1 MSADNLKSLAKM
13 MAILECFSTAERKL
27 SAADIAAR
35 TAIPRGTVHRII
47 RTMRDLGLVEQ
58 ERDRDQYRLG
68 MKLFE
73 LGTTVLAN
81 MDLHREARSA
91 IEALTRASGETV
103 NLSVFDGKSSTVINR
118 TDPDKTRVNTVYV
131 LESSPA
137 HATAS
142 GKVALA
148 FQPAAAIERFL
159 ARGLPMIAP
168 RTITDADLLRQ
179 QLAAIRST
187 GYAVD
192 DEELAPGT
200 KCVGAPIRNASGAV
214 FAAISVSGQAS
225 RFTAEQIAVYA
236 DLVRYH
242 ALAVS
247 VRLGY
252 RPDNDG

>member
-13 MAILECFSTAERKL
+13 MAILNCFSTIDRKL
-27 SAADIAAR
+27 SAAEIAGR
-35 TAIPRGTVHRII
+35 TAIPRGTVHRIM

-81 MDLHREARSA
+81 MDLQREAGAA
-91 IEALTRASGETV
+91 IAALTQASGETV
-103 NLSVFDGKSSTVINR
+103 NLSVFDGTSSTVINR

-148 FQPAAAIERFL
+148 YQSAAVLDRFL
-159 ARGLPMIAP
+159 ARGLPAIAP
-168 RTITDADLLRQ
+168 GTITDAAVLREE
-179 QLAAIRST
+179 LATIRVRGFAI
-187 GYAVD
+187 D
-192 DEELAPGT
+192 NEELAPGT
-200 KCVGAPIRNASGAV
+200 KCVGAPIRNASGTV

-225 RFTAEQIAVYA
+225 RFTPDQIATFA

-242 ALAVS
+242 AQAVS

-252 RPDNDG
+252 RPETDV